1 MKQGDGAV
9 LLISSGV
16 GVWREVDELPKHG
29 WAKILLDG
37 QRSSLDTRVTPPKLH
52 GRNMDVTIER
62 GEGVDALM
70 WRLLPQPRAMGTER
84 CGRSKA
90 LMVQNQEVKHN
101 LRNMSKWP

>member
-1 MKQGDGAV
+1 
-9 LLISSGV
+9 
-16 GVWREVDELPKHG
+16 
-29 WAKILLDG
+29 
-37 QRSSLDTRVTPPKLH
+37 
-52 GRNMDVTIER
+52 MDVTIER